1 VASTGGFYV
10 KEFVFPEN
18 ERYLRSRVGNMS
30 ALAGAVRYTMEEGQ
44 AAGTS
49 AVDVR
54 TGSGL
59 EFTVLPGRGMDI
71 SRLSFRGVPL
81 SYLSKS
87 GVIAASRYE
96 SRGIG
101 WLRGFFGG
109 LLTTCGLSN
118 VGPPSSVNRGDPL
131 GWQDQGLH
139 GRISNI
145 TAEQMGV
152 RTGWSNGVY
161 QISVSGLMRES
172 MAFGES
178 LTLRREIGAVA
189 GVNSFTII
197 DVVENDSPTDT
208 PFMLLYH
215 INGGYPLVNNGAQL
229 VTRSSS
235 IISREEPES
244 KVAMSELMLADPV
257 PGAPERC
264 YFHELV
270 EQSDGTVSAA
280 IINPE
285 RELGLYVKYRKLHL
299 PYFTSWL
306 CPAAQDYA
314 MGMEPATTLPIGY
327 ENAAARNMVDVL
339 SAFGRRQIELEIGVL
354 EDREAIQAFGQ

>member
-1 VASTGGFYV
+1 M
-10 KEFVFPEN
+10 KQFVFPEN
-18 ERYLRSRVGNMS
+18 ERDLRSRVGNMS
-30 ALAGAVRYTMEEGQ
+30 ALAGAVRYTIADGQ
-44 AAGTS
+44 ADGTG

-81 SYLSKS
+81 SYLSKT
-87 GVIAASRYE
+87 GVTAVSRYE
-96 SRGIG
+96 PRGIG

-118 VGPPSSVNRGDPL
+118 VGPPSSLNRGDPL

-152 RTGWSNGVY
+152 RTAWSDGVY
-161 QISVSGLMRES
+161 HISVSGLMRES

-178 LTLRREIGAVA
+178 LILRREIRTVA
-189 GVNSFTII
+189 GANFFTIV
-197 DVVENDSPTDT
+197 DEVENDSPADT

-215 INGGYPLVNNGAQL
+215 INGGYPLVDRGARL
-229 VTRSSS
+229 VTRSAAT
-235 IISREEPES
+235 ISRERPQAT
-244 KVAMSELMLADPV
+244 VVPSELMISDPV
-257 PGAPERC
+257 PGASERC
-264 YFHELV
+264 YYHELD
-270 EQSDGTVSAA
+270 ERSDGLVAAA
-280 IINPE
+280 IVNPE
-285 RELGLYVKYRKLHL
+285 LEVGLYVKYRKTHL
-299 PYFTSWL
+299 PHLTSWL

-314 MGMEPATTLPIGY
+314 MGLEPATTLPIGY
-327 ENAAARNMVDVL
+327 EEAAARNMVDVL
-339 SAFGRRQIELEIGVL
+339 SPFGRRHIVLEIGVL
-354 EDREAIQAFGQ
+354 EDHVAIEAFSK